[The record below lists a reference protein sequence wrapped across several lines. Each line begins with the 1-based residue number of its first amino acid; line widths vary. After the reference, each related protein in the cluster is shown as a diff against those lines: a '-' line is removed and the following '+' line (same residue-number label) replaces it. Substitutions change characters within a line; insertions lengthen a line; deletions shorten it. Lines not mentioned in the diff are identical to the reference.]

1 MGVLQN
7 VEREVICPPIMQE
20 TCQVYIDIEI
30 AGLSVSFLLIDS
42 LPSEMDHEILMPVP
56 VFSFEPNSIFY
67 PS

>member
-1 MGVLQN
+1 MGILEN
-7 VEREVICPPIMQE
+7 AEREVICPANME
-20 TCQVYIDIEI
+20 ERCQVYIDIEL

-56 VFSFEPNSIFY
+56 LFNFEPNSIFF